1 MAPRQSE
8 KTEDEEV
15 LREDYLLFP
24 EENNQTIRTTGVQGL
39 QRREELQE
47 GGMPRGDGGMDINGR
62 SGITA

>member
-24 EENNQTIRTTGVQGL
+24 EEKNQTIRTTGAQSL
-39 QRREELQE
+39 SWREELQE
-47 GGMPRGDGGMDINGR
+47 GGMPPGERGMDINGR